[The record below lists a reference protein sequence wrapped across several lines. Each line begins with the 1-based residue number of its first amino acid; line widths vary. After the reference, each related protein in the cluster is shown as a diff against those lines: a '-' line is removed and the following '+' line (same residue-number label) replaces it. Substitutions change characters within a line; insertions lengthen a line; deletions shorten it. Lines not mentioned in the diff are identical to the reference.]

1 MTKRTTKTPQRYQD
15 IQFVKGSG
23 CFSRKGYDETD
34 MEFDGLIQMT
44 NSTYCD
50 QYEFN
55 DFVVKDGSVFS
66 PKLESESEYEWSSES
81 EYEWSSES
89 DEEYDSE

>member
-34 MEFDGLIQMT
+34 MEFYGSIQTT

-55 DFVVKDGSVFS
+55 DFVVKDGPVFS

-81 EYEWSSES
+81 